1 MENSGQQVETNE
13 PAEQQSE
20 FAAVKE
26 RLEEIARAVDDENLP
41 LDDALDLYE
50 EAVKLGLKASSLL
63 EVGIVVEEEADPA
76 AEAAAGPTAD
86 PTAEPAADGSPDGR
100 EAARPTADGSLDDRR
115 GALRA
120 LGSPQA
126 SNGNAPTSSAVNPN

>member
-76 AEAAAGPTAD
+76 AEAATDPTAD
-86 PTAEPAADGSPDGR
+86 PTADGSPDGR
-100 EAARPTADGSLDDRR
+100 GAAHPTADGSLDDRR

-120 LGSPQA
+120 PGSPQA

>member
-13 PAEQQSE
+13 PTEQQSE

-63 EVGIVVEEEADPA
+63 EVGIVVEEEADPNADPA
-76 AEAAAGPTAD
+76 AEQT
-86 PTAEPAADGSPDGR
+86 TDGSPDGR
-100 EAARPTADGSLDDRR
+100 GAAHPTADGSLDDRR
-115 GALRA
+115 GSLRA
-120 LGSPQA
+120 PGSPQA
-126 SNGNAPTSSAVNPN
+126 SNGHAPTSSAVNPN